1 MSDVPPR
8 RQRLAAYAVLRRGSG
23 SDGDVL
29 LARIATHIH
38 ADLWTL
44 PGGGVDHGEDP
55 RVAAAREVHEESG
68 LRVAVGPVL
77 DVHSRHFTGARPDG
91 RVEDFH
97 GVGLIFAASVLPESE
112 GVEPHVVEVDG
123 TTREIAWVPLGRA
136 RRLPL
141 SSTAQHALALI
152 DTREEHP

>member
-8 RQRLAAYAVLRRGSG
+8 RQRLAAYAVLRR
-23 SDGDVL
+23 DGATGAEVL

-38 ADLWTL
+38 DDLWTL

-55 RVAAAREVHEESG
+55 RAAAAREVHEESG
-68 LRVAVGPVL
+68 LRVTVGAVL

-97 GVGLIFAASVLPESE
+97 GVGLIFAATVLPESD

-123 TTREIAWVPLGRA
+123 TTREIAWVPLERA
-136 RRLPL
+136 RALPL

-152 DTREEHP
+152 DVEEPA